1 MQTRQEL
8 SSDVLLAVAFLP
20 QDLLLQWCLL
30 ATPLTLAESSS
41 VELESGRASW
51 LALPS

>member
-8 SSDVLLAVAFLP
+8 SSDVLLAVGFLL

-30 ATPLTLAESSS
+30 AIPLTPAESSS
-41 VELESGRASW
+41 VELE
-51 LALPS
+51 